1 MPVASAPRRA
11 LSPPSRGDVSAPG
24 VEEPTAGALEAVA
37 AGPARGPPGQHFAR
51 FHLRELSVLRDLVL
65 PVVLLVVGLNEFR
78 RGRGWLSD
86 QALDN
91 DDVGAAVQVDGDRT
105 LFAVGAQDGGAADA
119 ELQPLLTPD
128 PPHRSRMGMTRGPR
142 DHPVGPG
149 TGELLVD
156 PRPRQGCP
164 PRSRRRTGE
173 GSARAVSHATG

>member
-11 LSPPSRGDVSAPG
+11 PSPPSRGDVSAPG

-65 PVVLLVVGLNEFR
+65 PVGLLVVGLNEFR

-91 DDVGAAVQVDGDRT
+91 DDVGAAVPMEGVRGPFLDADG
-105 LFAVGAQDGGAADA
+105 DGGAADA
-119 ELQPLLTPD
+119 EMQPLLTPD
-128 PPHRSRMGMTRGPR
+128 PPQMSRMGMT
-142 DHPVGPG
+142 
-149 TGELLVD
+149 
-156 PRPRQGCP
+156 PRPRHP
-164 PRSRRRTGE
+164 
-173 GSARAVSHATG
+173 